1 MPALHFPD
9 GNDLMRGLIHTRQAL
24 VRREIDHTAVETI
37 AVLLTIFISM
47 GLFMYWGIVKQG
59 SCNWRK

>member
-24 VRREIDHTAVETI
+24 VRREIDHTALETI
-37 AVLLTIFISM
+37 AVRMSNPFETGLLDTNTEQF
-47 GLFMYWGIVKQG
+47 
-59 SCNWRK
+59 